1 MNYKLSLIVLGIIG
15 ICVAQSSENYN
26 LKNSVFSMAGGRSLS
41 DNYILNDAVGQPLP
55 VGSIISDNY
64 ILSAGFF
71 YNGETATDIDDEEP
85 EIPEQ
90 FKLENNF
97 PNPFNPTTTIEY
109 SIPEDSDVT
118 ISIYDLNGK
127 LIQTLVD
134 DNKTAGFHK
143 TIWNATNTSSGVYF
157 YKITAG
163 YFTAV
168 KKCVLMK

>member
-97 PNPFNPTTTIEY
+97 PNPFNPTTTLRFHLPKREQVRI
-109 SIPEDSDVT
+109 IL
-118 ISIYDLNGK
+118 YDLMGEKLKTITDCSYDAGIHEVLIDASQLSSGTYFYTIQAGDHVDNGK
-127 LIQTLVD
+127 CLLI
-134 DNKTAGFHK
+134 K
-143 TIWNATNTSSGVYF
+143 
-157 YKITAG
+157 
-163 YFTAV
+163 
-168 KKCVLMK
+168 